1 MSNYYS
7 KLVGRI
13 VRDVE
18 FIDDETVRI
27 SFGNTM
33 TEPPVDMTIDNTA
46 TIRPRE
52 KQTTKTKLIW
62 GDGSWQKR
70 LDAGLCPRC
79 NSASMMYI
87 ATPDGAKHKCKV
99 CGLLVG

>member
-46 TIRPRE
+46 TIRPRD
-52 KQTTKTKLIW
+52 KQTTKTNLIW

-70 LDAGLCPRC
+70 LDAGQCPRC
-79 NSASMMYI
+79 NSSALTFVAS
-87 ATPDGAKHKCKV
+87 PDGAKHKCKV
-99 CGLLVG
+99 CDLLVG

>member
-52 KQTTKTKLIW
+52 RADNQDQTDL
-62 GDGSWQKR
+62 G
-70 LDAGLCPRC
+70 
-79 NSASMMYI
+79 
-87 ATPDGAKHKCKV
+87 
-99 CGLLVG
+99 

>member
-62 GDGSWQKR
+62 GDGSWQRR

-79 NSASMMYI
+79 NSASMTYI
-87 ATPDGAKHKCKV
+87 ASPDGAKHKCKV

>member
-52 KQTTKTKLIW
+52 ADNQDQTDL
-62 GDGSWQKR
+62 GDGSWQRR
-70 LDAGLCPRC
+70 LDAGVCPRC
-79 NSASMMYI
+79 NSGSM
-87 ATPDGAKHKCKV
+87 T
-99 CGLLVG
+99 LSQS

>member
-27 SFGNTM
+27 EFGNTM
-33 TEPPVDMTIDNTA
+33 TES
-46 TIRPRE
+46 RRE
-52 KQTTKTKLIW
+52 VQRQ
-62 GDGSWQKR
+62 DQ
-70 LDAGLCPRC
+70 
-79 NSASMMYI
+79 
-87 ATPDGAKHKCKV
+87 
-99 CGLLVG
+99 